1 MVTTNGNLAYFYLNM
16 CIGDEWDNFSGDEWD
31 MVPLL
36 FILLKPITNFKIP
49 II

>member
-1 MVTTNGNLAYFYLNM
+1 M

-31 MVPLL
+31 MAPLL